1 MNFDTI
7 FTFSKT
13 RIKKNSSNSAGIKK
27 KRFAKTRN
35 LSVSMH
41 RPTKR
46 KTTQKAF
53 PTDIAIK
60 KKNSDQPQQTKSFTE
75 KNNILPNS
83 SASTSHKS
91 HSSYKRTVKIK
102 LPKQKT
108 NLFSKKN
115 ISIRGKASILTLKK
129 FTFLKNKQK
138 N

>member
-102 LPKQKT
+102 LPKQK
-108 NLFSKKN
+108 NKSLFQKKYFNKGKSKHPNSKE
-115 ISIRGKASILTLKK
+115 IHFS
-129 FTFLKNKQK
+129 QK
-138 N
+138 